1 MRRWDFIT
9 YYEQAERFLVAA
21 AITNNVISNAINY
34 LVGELLKNNLWNK
47 CYAVYPIVGGTASTH
62 KFNLINPQDT
72 DAAYRLNFV
81 GGITHSSNG
90 MQGNGTTG
98 YANTF
103 FNPTTAGV
111 SINNF
116 GFGVH
121 SRTNQARLEV
131 DMGARN
137 AVNTGVSMLLIRDNN
152 NISQHQINNN
162 LAGTITQA
170 SITNSAGN
178 FGQNR
183 TASNV
188 IRICRNGTF
197 TQFTQASGGLT
208 NRNIALMALLTNA
221 TYGSFSSK
229 QYTFFRIHQGL
240 TDAEETIFQNII
252 TNFNTLLGR

>member
-21 AITNNVISNAINY
+21 AITDNVISNAINY

-90 MQGNGTTG
+90 IQGDGTTG

-103 FNPTTAGV
+103 FNPTSAGV

-116 GFGVH
+116 GFGVN
-121 SRTNQARLEV
+121 SRTNQARTET
-131 DMGARN
+131 DMGARD
-137 AVNTGVSMLLIRDNN
+137 ASLTGVSQMLIRDGS

-162 LAGTITQA
+162 NAGTRTQSGITT
-170 SITNSAGN
+170 SLGN

-183 TASNV
+183 LNSTQ
-188 IRICRNGTF
+188 IRITRNGT
-197 TQFTQASGGLT
+197 TTVFTQASGSLT
-208 NRNIALMALLTNA
+208 NRNFALMALLTNA
-221 TYGSFSSK
+221 TYGVFSSK

-240 TDAEETIFQNII
+240 SDADEILFQNII
-252 TNFNTLLGR
+252 TNYNTLLGR